1 MNNKQE
7 NKRSPIGHAG
17 IALFGNIRVMAVAAL
32 LTALSIVLGK
42 YLAVNVTDSLRISF
56 ENLPILMAGLFFGPL
71 IGGVVGAAAD
81 MIGCFLV
88 GYSINPIIT
97 LGAFL
102 IGVISGII
110 GMYAFPG
117 KENWRATPRV
127 FLPVALSHIICSIPR
142 HDSLFRHPLGNPYY
156 ARADIYLHG
165 GGGGLPYNAPFPQQ
179 EFFRAA
185 FKNNKQKLKQIAKRR
200 CKYDIYRSS

>member
-110 GMYAFPG
+110 GMYAFHG

-127 FLPVALSHIICSIPR
+127 FLPVALSHIICSMGIKSLGMIVYFGTPWEILIMR
-142 HDSLFRHPLGNPYY
+142 VPIYIFTAAVEGYLIMLLFRN
-156 ARADIYLHG
+156 RNFS
-165 GGGGLPYNAPFPQQ
+165 GLLS
-179 EFFRAA
+179 RII
-185 FKNNKQKLKQIAKRR
+185 NK
-200 CKYDIYRSS
+200 S

>member
-127 FLPVALSHIICSIPR
+127 FLPVALSHIICSMGIKSLGMIVYFGTPWEILIMR
-142 HDSLFRHPLGNPYY
+142 VPIYIFTAAVEGYLIMLLFRN
-156 ARADIYLHG
+156 RNFS
-165 GGGGLPYNAPFPQQ
+165 GLLS
-179 EFFRAA
+179 RII
-185 FKNNKQKLKQIAKRR
+185 NK
-200 CKYDIYRSS
+200 S

>member
-127 FLPVALSHIICSIPR
+127 FLPVALSHIICSMGIKSLGMIVYFGTPWEILIMR
-142 HDSLFRHPLGNPYY
+142 VPIYVFTGIAEGYLIMLLFRN
-156 ARADIYLHG
+156 RNFS
-165 GGGGLPYNAPFPQQ
+165 GLLS
-179 EFFRAA
+179 RII
-185 FKNNKQKLKQIAKRR
+185 NK
-200 CKYDIYRSS
+200 S

>member
-1 MNNKQE
+1 MNNDQK
-7 NKRSPIGHAG
+7 NKSRPAHAG
-17 IALFGNIRVMAVAAL
+17 IALFGNIRVMAIAAL

-127 FLPVALSHIICSIPR
+127 FLPVALSHIICSMGIKSLGMIVYFGTPWEILIMR
-142 HDSLFRHPLGNPYY
+142 VPIYIFTAAVEGYLIMLLFRN
-156 ARADIYLHG
+156 RNFS
-165 GGGGLPYNAPFPQQ
+165 GLLS
-179 EFFRAA
+179 RII
-185 FKNNKQKLKQIAKRR
+185 NK
-200 CKYDIYRSS
+200 S

>member
-127 FLPVALSHIICSIPR
+127 FLPVALSHIICSMGIKSLGMIVYFDTPWEILIMR
-142 HDSLFRHPLGNPYY
+142 VPIYIFTAAVEGYLIMLLFRN
-156 ARADIYLHG
+156 RNFS
-165 GGGGLPYNAPFPQQ
+165 GLLS
-179 EFFRAA
+179 RII
-185 FKNNKQKLKQIAKRR
+185 NK
-200 CKYDIYRSS
+200 S

>member
-17 IALFGNIRVMAVAAL
+17 IALCGNIRVMAVAAL

-127 FLPVALSHIICSIPR
+127 FLPVALSHIICSMGIKSLGMIVYFDTPWEILIMR
-142 HDSLFRHPLGNPYY
+142 VPIYIFTAAVEGYLIMLLFRN
-156 ARADIYLHG
+156 RNFS
-165 GGGGLPYNAPFPQQ
+165 GLLS
-179 EFFRAA
+179 RII
-185 FKNNKQKLKQIAKRR
+185 NK
-200 CKYDIYRSS
+200 S

>member
-127 FLPVALSHIICSIPR
+127 FLPVALSHIICSMGIKSLGIIVYFDTPWEILIMR
-142 HDSLFRHPLGNPYY
+142 VPIYIFTAAVEGYLIMLLFRN
-156 ARADIYLHG
+156 RNFS
-165 GGGGLPYNAPFPQQ
+165 GLLS
-179 EFFRAA
+179 RII
-185 FKNNKQKLKQIAKRR
+185 NK
-200 CKYDIYRSS
+200 S